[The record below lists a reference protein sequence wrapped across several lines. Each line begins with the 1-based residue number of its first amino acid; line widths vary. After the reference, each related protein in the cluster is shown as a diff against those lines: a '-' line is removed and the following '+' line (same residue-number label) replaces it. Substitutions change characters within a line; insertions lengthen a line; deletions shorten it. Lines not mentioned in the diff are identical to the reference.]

1 LRAARRGNPPPCGTT
16 VCDINSYCHET
27 PTVFNVCYGVIWTGT
42 VHMNAS
48 ILRYLGAVAIIVV
61 ISARPVDAAA
71 PVGHYVVTAGSG
83 PGNGTVY
90 DTKSKLTWQQTVS
103 STTYAWAD
111 AKTYCAGVGTS
122 LGGTGW
128 RLPTIKELQSI
139 VDLSQ
144 ATGPYIDPNAFP
156 STPSNWFWS
165 STPLA
170 GSPSDAWLVA
180 FNLGDTSNYAV
191 SFVYNVCCVR

>member
-1 LRAARRGNPPPCGTT
+1 MLRSNLDGNSPHERLNSSLSRRG
-16 VCDINSYCHET
+16 SYHC
-27 PTVFNVCYGVIWTGT
+27 
-42 VHMNAS
+42 
-48 ILRYLGAVAIIVV
+48 RYLGKA
-61 ISARPVDAAA
+61 SRCR
-71 PVGHYVVTAGSG
+71 T
-83 PGNGTVY
+83 GTVY